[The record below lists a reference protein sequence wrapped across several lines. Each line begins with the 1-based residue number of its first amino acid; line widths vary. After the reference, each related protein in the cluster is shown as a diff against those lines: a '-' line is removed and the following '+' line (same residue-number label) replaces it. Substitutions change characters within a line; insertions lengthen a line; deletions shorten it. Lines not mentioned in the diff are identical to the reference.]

1 MIYHKIEDGDEFKIL
16 PFIVDGVSKWGFNYN
31 SIITNKIM
39 VMDDSEL
46 LRKVYIRW
54 REKNKRVEY
63 KFQGNK
69 MNFSTR
75 YAFNIYV
82 NGEIRILNIGRSLMD
97 IIMSNRPSIF
107 DLNTNTHLKIIKE
120 FTSSH
125 IGPLAV
131 YDKSSPVEVENWSDG
146 RDWLKYIGENQPNF
160 IEYIRSKNPIKMR
173 NHLTEEFG
181 YDYISDIIAEEREN
195 KLKTIID

>member
-1 MIYHKIEDGDEFKIL
+1 MIHKIEHGDVYKIL
-16 PFIVDGVSKWGFNYN
+16 PFIVDGVPKWGFSYN
-31 SIITNKIM
+31 SIIVNNKTTVI
-39 VMDDSEL
+39 DDGEL

-54 REKNKRVEY
+54 REKNRK
-63 KFQGNK
+63 NK

-82 NGEIRILNIGRSLMD
+82 NGEIRILSIGRSLMD

-181 YDYISDIIAEEREN
+181 YDYLSDIIAEEREN

>member
-1 MIYHKIEDGDEFKIL
+1 MIHKIEHGDVYKIL
-16 PFIVDGVSKWGFNYN
+16 PFIIDGIPKWGFSYN
-31 SIITNKIM
+31 SIITSNKTTVI
-39 VMDDSEL
+39 DDGEL

-54 REKNKRVEY
+54 REKNRK
-63 KFQGNK
+63 NK

-75 YAFNIYV
+75 YSFNIYI
-82 NGEIRILNIGRSLMD
+82 NGEIKILSIGRSLMD
-97 IIMSNRPSIF
+97 VIMSNRPSIF

-125 IGPLAV
+125 IGPLPV
-131 YDKSSPVEVENWSDG
+131 YDKSVTVEVENWSDG
-146 RDWLKYIGENQPNF
+146 RDWLKYIGKNQPDF

-181 YDYISDIIAEEREN
+181 YDYLSDIIAEERQR
-195 KLKTIID
+195 KLETIID

>member
-1 MIYHKIEDGDEFKIL
+1 MIHKIEHGDVYKIL
-16 PFIVDGVSKWGFNYN
+16 PFIVDGVPKWGFSYN
-31 SIITNKIM
+31 SIIVNNKTTVI
-39 VMDDSEL
+39 DDGEL

-54 REKNKRVEY
+54 REKNRK
-63 KFQGNK
+63 NK

-82 NGEIRILNIGRSLMD
+82 NGEIRILSIGRSLMD
-97 IIMSNRPSIF
+97 IIMSNRPNIF

-181 YDYISDIIAEEREN
+181 YDYLSDIIAEEREN

>member
-1 MIYHKIEDGDEFKIL
+1 MIHKIEHGDVYKIL
-16 PFIVDGVSKWGFNYN
+16 PFIVDGVSKCGFSYN
-31 SIITNKIM
+31 SIIVNNKTTVI
-39 VMDDSEL
+39 DDGEL

-54 REKNKRVEY
+54 REKNRK
-63 KFQGNK
+63 NK

-82 NGEIRILNIGRSLMD
+82 NGEIRILSIGRSLMD

-125 IGPLAV
+125 IGPLAI

-181 YDYISDIIAEEREN
+181 YDYLSDIITEEREN